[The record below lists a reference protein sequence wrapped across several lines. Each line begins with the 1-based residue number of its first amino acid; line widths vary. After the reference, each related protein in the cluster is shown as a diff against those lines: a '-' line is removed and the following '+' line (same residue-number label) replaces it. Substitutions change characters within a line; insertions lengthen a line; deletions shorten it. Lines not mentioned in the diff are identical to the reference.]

1 MAPDELHQCFKY
13 ILKKSTKQ
21 KGSFVQKRRP
31 QTVGP
36 GAGSRS
42 IGRNGR
48 EERASGSNN
57 RPSTSGDMIVH
68 RTSNQRLLRQPSRPP
83 INVHVNPRRH
93 SQSPRSM
100 RAAKL
105 YALHE
110 AENQKYLQDVLLRR
124 QCVHYIMPRHVADLH
139 IRDDAH
145 DEQVDHDGE
154 W

>member
-1 MAPDELHQCFKY
+1 M
-13 ILKKSTKQ
+13 
-21 KGSFVQKRRP
+21 
-31 QTVGP
+31 
-36 GAGSRS
+36 
-42 IGRNGR
+42 GRGDR
-48 EERASGSNN
+48 EERGSGSNN
-57 RPSTSGDMIVH
+57 RPSTSGDMIIH
-68 RTSNQRLLRQPSRPP
+68 RTSNRRLLRQPSRPP
-83 INVHVNPRRH
+83 INVHIKPRRL

-145 DEQVDHDGE
+145 DEQVEEHGE
-154 W
+154 TLFK